1 MLASEKRKKCSLQG
15 AFQPAWVTARPVG
28 TIRANMVEQ
37 QLEIR
42 ATLCYHG
49 QHLGAKGLEMN
60 MGTVQETAEVAI
72 VGGGIMGA
80 SAAYYLARRGC
91 SDVVILEKDLLA
103 QASTGLSAGGIRQ
116 QFSHPA
122 NIRLSQ
128 EAVRVFE
135 RFQEEFDTD
144 VEFRQVGY
152 LFLAQSEDV
161 WLEFLENVETQRGYN
176 VPVEVLSPEEIKYRW
191 PYLNVDDL
199 RGGTFCAEDGYA
211 DPYMA
216 AMGFANAARRL
227 GVRIEEQT
235 KVTAVRMED
244 GRVKG
249 VETTRGAI
257 AAPVV
262 VDVAGPWGGEVAQL
276 AGYQLPVKPYRRQVF
291 MTQAFEAIRKPVPMI
306 LDIEPAFY
314 FRGEGPGVLMGMS
327 DPDEPSSFNL
337 NIDYAFMERVIEA
350 AIHRAPILEE
360 AEIMRG
366 WGGLYAI
373 TPDDNPIIDRLPGAE
388 GLYCAIG
395 FSGHGFQQA
404 PTVGRILSELILDGQ
419 TEFDLSPFAHD
430 RFDRVDRK
438 AETRV
443 V

>member
-1 MLASEKRKKCSLQG
+1 MGDWRS
-15 AFQPAWVTARPVG
+15 TAAVV
-28 TIRANMVEQ
+28 I
-37 QLEIR
+37 I
-42 ATLCYHG
+42 
-49 QHLGAKGLEMN
+49 
-60 MGTVQETAEVAI
+60 
-72 VGGGIMGA
+72 GGGIMGA
-80 SAAYYLARRGC
+80 STAYHLARRGHT
-91 SDVVILEKDLLA
+91 DVVILEKDLLA

-135 RFQEEFDTD
+135 RFEEVFGVDM
-144 VEFRQVGY
+144 EFRQVGY

-161 WLEFLENVETQRGYN
+161 WQEFLTNVEIQRQEN
-176 VPVEVLSPEEIKYRW
+176 VPVEALSAEEIGYRW

-227 GVRIEEQT
+227 GVHIEEQT
-235 KVTAVRMED
+235 RVTAIQIEGGKVR
-244 GRVKG
+244 GL
-249 VETTRGAI
+249 ETTRGPI
-257 AAPVV
+257 SAPVV
-262 VDVAGPWGGEVAQL
+262 VNVAGPWGGEVASM
-276 AGYQLPVKPYRRQVF
+276 AGVDLPVRPVRRQVF
-291 MTQAFEAIRKPVPMI
+291 VSARFDPIPKPVPMI

-314 FRGEGPGVLMGMS
+314 FRGEGPGILMGMS
-327 DPDEPSSFNL
+327 DPDEPPSFNL
-337 NIDYAFMERVIEA
+337 NWDYSFMEKVIDKA
-350 AIHRAPILEE
+350 VHRAPILEDC
-360 AEIMRG
+360 EINRG

-373 TPDDNPIIDRLPGAE
+373 TPDDNPIIGALPVAE
-388 GLYCAIG
+388 GLFCAVG

-404 PTVGRILSELILDGQ
+404 PTVGRILSELILDGE
-419 TEFDLSPFAHD
+419 TSFDLSPFAHD
-430 RFDRVDRK
+430 RFDRVAGK

>member
-1 MLASEKRKKCSLQG
+1 MGEWRT
-15 AFQPAWVTARPVG
+15 TAGV
-28 TIRANMVEQ
+28 V
-37 QLEIR
+37 
-42 ATLCYHG
+42 
-49 QHLGAKGLEMN
+49 
-60 MGTVQETAEVAI
+60 I

-80 SAAYYLARRGC
+80 STAYHLARRGFT
-91 SDVVILEKDLLA
+91 DIVILEKDLLA

-135 RFQEEFDTD
+135 RFEEEFGVDM
-144 VEFRQVGY
+144 EFRQVGY

-161 WLEFLENVETQRGYN
+161 WQEFLTNVEVQRQHQ
-176 VPVEVLSPEEIKYRW
+176 VPAEALSPDEIKYRW

-199 RGGTFCAEDGYA
+199 LGGTFCAEDGYG

-235 KVTAVRMED
+235 EVTAIHVSG
-244 GRVKG
+244 GRVQG
-249 VETTRGAI
+249 VETTRGPVS
-257 AAPVV
+257 APVV
-262 VDVAGPWGGEVAQL
+262 VNVAGPWGANVASMV
-276 AGYQLPVKPYRRQVF
+276 GFDLPVRPTRRQVF
-291 MTQAFEAIRKPVPMI
+291 VSARFDQIAKPVPMV

-314 FRGEGPGVLMGMS
+314 FRGEGPGILMGMS
-327 DPDEPSSFNL
+327 DPDEPPSFNL
-337 NIDYAFMERVIEA
+337 NWDYGFMEKVIDA

-360 AEIMRG
+360 CQINRG

-373 TPDDNPIIDRLPGAE
+373 TPDDNPIIDALPGVDRF
-388 GLYCAIG
+388 YCAIG

-404 PTVGRILSELILDGQ
+404 PTVGRILSELILDGE
-419 TEFDLSPFAHD
+419 TGFDLSPFAHD
-430 RFDRVDRK
+430 RFDKVAGK

>member
-1 MLASEKRKKCSLQG
+1 MSMSTWE
-15 AFQPAWVTARPVG
+15 
-28 TIRANMVEQ
+28 
-37 QLEIR
+37 
-42 ATLCYHG
+42 
-49 QHLGAKGLEMN
+49 
-60 MGTVQETAEVAI
+60 ETAEVAV

-80 SAAYYLARRGC
+80 STAYHLARRGC

-135 RFQEEFDTD
+135 RFETEFDTD

-161 WLEFLENVETQRGYN
+161 WLEFLTNVKAQHQLK
-176 VPVEVLSPEEIKYRW
+176 VPVEVLSSEEIKYRW
-191 PYLNVDDL
+191 PYLHVDDL
-199 RGGTFCAEDGYA
+199 RGGTFCPEDGYA

-235 KVTAVRMED
+235 RVTALQIEG
-244 GRVKG
+244 GRVRG
-249 VETTRGAI
+249 VDTTRGSI
-257 AAPVV
+257 SAPVV
-262 VDVAGPWGGEVAQL
+262 VNVAGPWGGEIAQM
-276 AGYQLPVKPYRRQVF
+276 AGFHLPVKPYRRQVF
-291 MTQAFEAIRKPVPMI
+291 MTQAFEAIPKPIPMI

-327 DPDEPSSFNL
+327 DPDEPSSFNI
-337 NIDYAFMERVIEA
+337 NVDYAFLERVIEA
-350 AIHRAPILEE
+350 AVHRAPVLEE
-360 AEIMRG
+360 AEILRG

-373 TPDDNPIIDRLPGAE
+373 TPDDNPIIDQMPGVE

-404 PTVGRILSELILDGQ
+404 PTVGRILSELIVDGR
-419 TEFDLSPFAHD
+419 TEFDISPFAHD
-430 RFDRVDRK
+430 RFARVRHK

>member
-1 MLASEKRKKCSLQG
+1 MGDWKS
-15 AFQPAWVTARPVG
+15 TAGVV
-28 TIRANMVEQ
+28 I
-37 QLEIR
+37 I
-42 ATLCYHG
+42 
-49 QHLGAKGLEMN
+49 
-60 MGTVQETAEVAI
+60 
-72 VGGGIMGA
+72 GGGIMGA
-80 SAAYYLARRGC
+80 STAYHLARQGHA
-91 SDVVILEKDLLA
+91 DVIILEKDLLA

-135 RFQEEFDTD
+135 RFEEEFGVDM
-144 VEFRQVGY
+144 EFRQVGY

-161 WLEFLENVETQRGYN
+161 WQEFLTNVEIQRRHH
-176 VPVEVLSPEEIKYRW
+176 VPVEALTPEEMKYRW

-199 RGGTFCAEDGYA
+199 RGGTFCPEDGYA

-216 AMGFANAARRL
+216 AMGFANTARRL

-235 KVTAVRMED
+235 RVTAIRIEG
-244 GRVKG
+244 GRVQG
-249 VETTRGAI
+249 VETTRGPVT
-257 AAPVV
+257 APVV
-262 VDVAGPWGGEVAQL
+262 VNVAGPWAAQVAKM
-276 AGYQLPVKPYRRQVF
+276 AGFDLPVEPIRRQVF
-291 MTQAFEAIRKPVPMI
+291 VTAAFDTIQKPVPMI

-327 DPDEPSSFNL
+327 DPDEPASFNL
-337 NIDYAFMERVIEA
+337 NWDYSFMEKVIDK

-360 AEIMRG
+360 AEINRG
-366 WGGLYAI
+366 WGGLYAV
-373 TPDDNPIIDRLPGAE
+373 TPDDNPIIGPLPGVE
-388 GLYCAIG
+388 GLYCAVG

-404 PTVGRILSELILDGQ
+404 PTVGRILSELILAGRTD
-419 TEFDLSPFAHD
+419 FDLSPFAHD
-430 RFDRVDRK
+430 RFDKVTGK

>member
-1 MLASEKRKKCSLQG
+1 MGDWRS
-15 AFQPAWVTARPVG
+15 TAGV
-28 TIRANMVEQ
+28 IV
-37 QLEIR
+37 
-42 ATLCYHG
+42 
-49 QHLGAKGLEMN
+49 
-60 MGTVQETAEVAI
+60 

-80 SAAYYLARRGC
+80 STAYYLASRGYT
-91 SDVVILEKDLLA
+91 DIVILEKDLLA
-103 QASTGLSAGGIRQ
+103 QSSTGLSAGGIRQ

-135 RFQEEFDTD
+135 RFEEEFGVDM
-144 VEFRQVGY
+144 EFRQVGY
-152 LFLAQSEDV
+152 LFLAQSDDV
-161 WLEFLENVETQRGYN
+161 WQEFLSNVEIQRQHH
-176 VPVEVLSPEEIKYRW
+176 VPVEALIPEEIKHRW

-199 RGGTFCAEDGYA
+199 RGGTFCPEDGYA

-235 KVTAVRMED
+235 RVTAIQIEG
-244 GRVKG
+244 GRVRG
-249 VETTRGAI
+249 VETTRGSVS
-257 AAPVV
+257 APVV
-262 VDVAGPWGGEVAQL
+262 VNVAGPWAAQVANM
-276 AGYQLPVKPYRRQVF
+276 AGFDLPVEPIRRQVF
-291 MTQAFEAIRKPVPMI
+291 VTAAFDSIQKPVPMI

-327 DPDEPSSFNL
+327 DPYEPPSFNL
-337 NIDYAFMERVIEA
+337 NWDYSFMEKVIDNA
-350 AIHRAPILEE
+350 VHRAPILEE
-360 AEIMRG
+360 AEINRG
-366 WGGLYAI
+366 WGGLYAV
-373 TPDDNPIIDRLPGAE
+373 TPDDNPIIGPLPGVE
-388 GLYCAIG
+388 GLYCAVG

-419 TEFDLSPFAHD
+419 TDFDLSPFAHD
-430 RFDRVDRK
+430 RFDKVAGK